1 MRRAVLVLSAV
12 TLASAPA
19 ARAQEPRT
27 VTLAEATQLAVRD
40 QPTMVQARQ
49 DVRVADFGVRQSLAA
64 FLPSLTSTLNTS
76 KSGGNRVNQ
85 FGQPVAVA
93 SYYSSSLGINLNWDV
108 FTGFR
113 RGANRRVANA
123 TSDQRDATLQRQQYA
138 TILATQQA
146 YYQAL
151 ANAELVSVQ
160 ESRVRA
166 ADEQL
171 KLTTERLRLGATTR
185 SDSLRARVE
194 YGNAQ
199 LALITAQNNLR
210 NSQAAL
216 ARQIQIDGLVTPVR
230 DSSIFARLAPLDTAT
245 LMREA
250 LSNAPAVREADASVS
265 AARATRSANRSP
277 YFPTFTLTSGYT
289 WAAGTPAT
297 VSPFAGAYAGGW
309 NIGLRGSFTIFNNL
323 TRESNLVTA
332 EANEQSAVARQ
343 RDAKLSVTTS
353 LTQYTAALNAA
364 AAKIDVATV
373 SVSAAEEDLRMQR
386 ERYRL
391 GAATIL
397 EVLTSQATVDQA
409 HVDLVQARYDYLVA
423 RAQIE
428 AVVGHPL
435 Q

>member
-1 MRRAVLVLSAV
+1 MRRVVLMLPAALLLAAAPMRAQQPRAV
-12 TLASAPA
+12 TL
-19 ARAQEPRT
+19 T
-27 VTLAEATQLAVRD
+27 EATQLAVRD
-40 QPTMVQARQ
+40 QPAMVQARQ

-64 FLPSLTSTLNTS
+64 FLPSLSSTLNTS

-113 RGANRRVANA
+113 RGANRRAANA

-138 TILATQQA
+138 TVLATQQA
-146 YYQAL
+146 FFAAL
-151 ANAELVSVQ
+151 ANAELVGVQ

-166 ADEQL
+166 AEEQL

-210 NSQAAL
+210 TSQAAL
-216 ARQIQIDGLVTPVR
+216 ARQIQIDGLVTPAV
-230 DSSIFARLAPLDTAT
+230 DSSLFARLAPLDTAA

-250 LSNAPAVREADASVS
+250 LSAAPVVREADAAVNASHAV
-265 AARATRSANRSP
+265 RNANRST

-289 WAAGTPAT
+289 WAAGTPST

-309 NIGLRGSFTIFNNL
+309 NVGLRGSFTIFNNL
-323 TRESNLVTA
+323 TRESNLITA
-332 EANEQSAVARQ
+332 EANEQSAIARQ
-343 RDAKLSVTTS
+343 RDARLSVTTS
-353 LTQYTAALNAA
+353 LTQYTAALSAA
-364 AAKIDVATV
+364 AARIDVATV